1 MNKYEEN
8 VAEGWKKMINM
19 VEKWSECIVYIFCF
33 PSFVVGLVSK
43 LFRRS

>member
-33 PSFVVGLVSK
+33 PFTK
-43 LFRRS
+43 MHEKDEC